1 MKKPCAT
8 CGESKNAS
16 PSKSSQFSWR
26 KERDAY
32 YSSCKACVNKR
43 GRIRTNN
50 NNAKERKRLI
60 ALKEKEAVENNPH
73 GHLAADIIALA
84 IRDLRKYGDMD
95 EMPNLNHNK
104 TPTSLAEAS
113 SMARRAGYGTI
124 RDELT
129 AFFASEWFEEL
140 CDTAGVAPEYV
151 RKHIGV

>member
-26 KERDAY
+26 KDRNRYHND
-32 YSSCKACVNKR
+32 CKACVAAKKR
-43 GRIRTNN
+43 KQENTHQ
-50 NNAKERKRLI
+50 ERVSNT
-60 ALKEKEAVENNPH
+60 EKEAIESDPH

-84 IRDLRKYGDMD
+84 IQDLRT
-95 EMPNLNHNK
+95 EK
-104 TPTSLAEAS
+104 T
-113 SMARRAGYGTI
+113 
-124 RDELT
+124 DELL

-140 CDTAGVAPEYV
+140 CDACGVAPEYV